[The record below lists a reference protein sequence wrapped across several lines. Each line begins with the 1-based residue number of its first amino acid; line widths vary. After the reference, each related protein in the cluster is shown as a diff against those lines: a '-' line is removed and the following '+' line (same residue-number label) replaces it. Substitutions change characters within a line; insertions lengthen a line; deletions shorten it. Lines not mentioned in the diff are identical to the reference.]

1 MAISDHQAKVNGM
14 DLPISTKQAIEV
26 CKLLKG
32 KSLERSRKI
41 LQAVIDMEKPVP
53 FTRHKRNV
61 GHRPGRIAAGRYP
74 QKASR
79 EILKLVNSLEAN
91 AENKGLN
98 VKELYITTIMPNFA
112 SRPMHFGRLRQRKT
126 KRTHIQIIAEEREK
140 QIQPQRKE
148 TT

>member
-1 MAISDHQAKVNGM
+1 MTISDHQAKVNGM

-32 KSLERSRKI
+32 KSLEKSRKI

-53 FTRHKRNV
+53 YTRHNKNV

-91 AENKGLN
+91 AEKKGLN
-98 VKELYITTIMPNFA
+98 VKALYISTIMPNYA

-140 QIQPQRKE
+140 QQPQRKE